1 MADKTLKD
9 NMHRVDESLVRRF
22 TLGDMQAFD
31 EIYSMFNYKLQKFIF
46 SLVKNPTDTEDLVHE
61 VFVKVWENK
70 EKLKAHSAF
79 NSYLF
84 TIGYNT
90 TISFL
95 RRRVHDTRYVE
106 YVKSVQV
113 ETDEVDLVEQLD
125 TEEMREALN
134 VLVEK
139 MPERQREVFKM
150 KHFENCSYKE
160 IAEALNISV
169 NTVENHIVKA
179 HRFLKE
185 HMGKSYLAMLFFIHL
200 FL

>member
-1 MADKTLKD
+1 MKD
-9 NMHRVDESLVRRF
+9 NKTGIDESVVKRF

-31 EIYSMFNYKLQKFIF
+31 EIYSLFNYKLQKFIF
-46 SLVKNPTDTEDLVHE
+46 SLVKNTTDTEDLVHE
-61 VFVKVWENK
+61 VFVKVWENR

-113 ETDEVDLVEQLD
+113 ETDDVDLVEQLD
-125 TEEMREALN
+125 TEEMKEMLN
-134 VLVEK
+134 NLIEK
-139 MPERQREVFKM
+139 MPKRQREVFKM
-150 KHFENCSYKE
+150 KHFKNSSYKE

-185 HMGKSYLAMLFFIHL
+185 HLGKSYLAMLFFIDL